1 MVRFVISFHRSV
13 QRVPTQKAIFVRSPP
28 LLLVQLLSKP
38 LLSLPRI
45 VTITHYPQPQ
55 SSPPCA
61 ASFSA
66 SSHLWLSPRSRSSP
80 GRPSSAIY
88 HHPLQ
93 IMVVSTT
100 GISRRQD
107 LKGSHYHDRKLASD
121 LLIDRRGG
129 PCLGFGCAFV
139 P

>member
-1 MVRFVISFHRSV
+1 M
-13 QRVPTQKAIFVRSPP
+13 
-28 LLLVQLLSKP
+28 
-38 LLSLPRI
+38 

-61 ASFSA
+61 ASLSA
-66 SSHLWLSPRSRSSP
+66 SCHLWLSPRSRSSP
-80 GRPSSAIY
+80 GRLSSAIY

-129 PCLGFGCAFV
+129 PWLGFGCAFV
-139 P
+139 PKVVRGKLEGYLYLSARPSSSSLRLPVAVSIDCPMFRYLRALNC